1 MISLY
6 GLFILLL
13 TAEAIHAQVLTW
25 FMFDPLFW
33 VLPHFAT
40 HYTGQTTQG
49 NTNEGDGANQDSGS
63 KDAARL
69 PLRVYPLR
77 LKNLLQESNT
87 RVSNGVDASASPKP
101 QKKCKGGN
109 WFINLFKPC
118 PQQQSPPESQ
128 TSISYDPLQFD
139 EMSLPVR
146 EAEYFESEYLFER
159 KLSEGNFG
167 VVSLATKNSDGMKVA
182 CKSIPDTKVDKYALE
197 SIPYSICHLRNL
209 LVRSEEPSAIQSIVH
224 SKKPSVEQCMSSR
237 PPDLSVPYA
246 FLLQMHL
253 SRPGHENPYVPVVF
267 DYVVLKNEFIVIM
280 EYFGEDWLDL
290 FSYLKEKIQLDVI
303 EARDIFMEVVNAMI
317 SLKQRGVMHWG
328 LHAKNV
334 MYNPKTGEV
343 KLIGFGTF
351 SILPG
356 WEEGNPFS
364 SKSSNPPSTVSESK
378 AGDDELYSMWLLGQL
393 LDRLLTGIHPYSNNV
408 DHEAILRETLFPD
421 SDTYKSGLKEKAIEL
436 ILALVSSDTD
446 IVSSFEAIL
455 MHSFFS
461 IS

>member
-1 MISLY
+1 
-6 GLFILLL
+6 
-13 TAEAIHAQVLTW
+13 
-25 FMFDPLFW
+25 MFDPLFW

-146 EAEYFESEYLFER
+146 VRKPEKKTYSENWETEQYDEFTKKEAEYFESEYLFER

-267 DYVVLKNEFIVIM
+267 DYVVLKT
-280 EYFGEDWLDL
+280 
-290 FSYLKEKIQLDVI
+290 
-303 EARDIFMEVVNAMI
+303 
-317 SLKQRGVMHWG
+317 SL
-328 LHAKNV
+328 
-334 MYNPKTGEV
+334 
-343 KLIGFGTF
+343 
-351 SILPG
+351 
-356 WEEGNPFS
+356 
-364 SKSSNPPSTVSESK
+364 
-378 AGDDELYSMWLLGQL
+378 
-393 LDRLLTGIHPYSNNV
+393 
-408 DHEAILRETLFPD
+408 
-421 SDTYKSGLKEKAIEL
+421 
-436 ILALVSSDTD
+436 
-446 IVSSFEAIL
+446 
-455 MHSFFS
+455 
-461 IS
+461 